1 MKNLEIGRKVFYLI
15 SNGNII
21 LITDQSKGLVKD
33 SSIAEI
39 IKEYKELAERTPE
52 SFDFIELR
60 YGEYDE
66 DFSIADGYRVNPE
79 TKELEFSYPDP
90 NEPEVEQP
98 YQAPLSVEVKNLK
111 NKQSETDSTLLDFM
125 ETVLL
130 GGL

>member
-1 MKNLEIGRKVFYLI
+1 MEIGRKVFYLI

-98 YQAPLSVEVKNLK
+98 YQAPLSVQIERLEVKQKESDLTML
-111 NKQSETDSTLLDFM
+111 ELM

-130 GGL
+130 GGM